1 MPPATA
7 ISAIRISIVAIK
19 RTPPAHPSAIALP
32 ARCGVNRYRA
42 ADALVTGPGG
52 ERWSVS
58 LLQ

>member
-1 MPPATA
+1 
-7 ISAIRISIVAIK
+7 
-19 RTPPAHPSAIALP
+19 
-32 ARCGVNRYRA
+32 VNRYRA